1 MRGMTFLLF
10 FFHVSCASSTNRS
23 YNYLSIYSSYPWD
36 AVISIGNNGS
46 KLDASSVGAHLAKS
60 FTAFTEARKDLFN
73 GSRKE
78 FKFEGVLPK
87 EESGHP
93 ITRYLIDEDSVDLFL
108 QIYYTGSD
116 NKKADLM
123 ACDPLLAE
131 FFGCPEYG
139 RSLLEL
145 YAESKW

>member
-1 MRGMTFLLF
+1 M
-10 FFHVSCASSTNRS
+10 
-23 YNYLSIYSSYPWD
+23 
-36 AVISIGNNGS
+36 
-46 KLDASSVGAHLAKS
+46 
-60 FTAFTEARKDLFN
+60 FN

-108 QIYYTGSD
+108 QIYYNGSS
-116 NKKADLM
+116 NKKEDLI
-123 ACDPLLAE
+123 ACDPLLSE

>member
-1 MRGMTFLLF
+1 M
-10 FFHVSCASSTNRS
+10 
-23 YNYLSIYSSYPWD
+23 
-36 AVISIGNNGS
+36 
-46 KLDASSVGAHLAKS
+46 
-60 FTAFTEARKDLFN
+60 FN

-87 EESGHP
+87 EESGLP

-108 QIYYTGSD
+108 QIYYNGSS
-116 NKKADLM
+116 NKKEDLM

-131 FFGCPEYG
+131 FFGCAEHG
-139 RSLLEL
+139 RSLLQL